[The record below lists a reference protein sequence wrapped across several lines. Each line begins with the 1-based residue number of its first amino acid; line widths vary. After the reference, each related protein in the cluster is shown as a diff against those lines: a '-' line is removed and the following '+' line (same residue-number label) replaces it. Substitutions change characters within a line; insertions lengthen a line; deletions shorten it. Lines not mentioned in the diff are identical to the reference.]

1 MPAAITVSPRM
12 ITAGHLT
19 GGFTISKYVLD
30 GEGGLVDWTTGQPAR
45 NEQRVASREVSDLRH
60 IKKRGHAHARV
71 ASTFSARDSTPDR
84 VVKSSRPCA
93 RGFYVASHL

>member
-1 MPAAITVSPRM
+1 MCESPRAKKSIVRASCVRQDGQTKAGGNHCLSQRM

-45 NEQRVASREVSDLRH
+45 NEQRAWLPGKCRTCD
-60 IKKRGHAHARV
+60 
-71 ASTFSARDSTPDR
+71 T
-84 VVKSSRPCA
+84 
-93 RGFYVASHL
+93 